1 MKTFLFRHQKTINVI
16 LPVIIAGC
24 FFYSGI
30 LGQGISKIRTE
41 YLIDVTTLNN
51 SFITLSIN
59 ASVKNSESFQ
69 KTYNNLGEQMK
80 KFNQKWSMGEIE
92 LETKETFKWWF
103 DWVPYLLIFLMTIL
117 NAAFTTKKDVA
128 DTRG

>member
-1 MKTFLFRHQKTINVI
+1 
-16 LPVIIAGC
+16 
-24 FFYSGI
+24 
-30 LGQGISKIRTE
+30 
-41 YLIDVTTLNN
+41 
-51 SFITLSIN
+51 
-59 ASVKNSESFQ
+59 
-69 KTYNNLGEQMK
+69 
-80 KFNQKWSMGEIE
+80 MGEIE